1 MNQSLYL
8 KCHALLLLLTISF
21 IDMQAQLTSI
31 KDFCK
36 EFKKIEL
43 PTEIKF
49 VDTEFNIEYYK
60 SDASLD
66 LKENI
71 PYRDHALDIDST
83 RLLNDPLCIQYFF
96 SKNEKTVL
104 QNFTSSQEVRRF
116 VPIGLFMTNSNFYI
130 FIFQTQYT
138 FDSMVQNEKY
148 LCTVT
153 KQGEY
158 IDKLLLASAN
168 YAGTSLIANDFRVPW
183 FPDVY
188 SNISRNLSIDFV
200 DANQAH
206 KKYKITADG
215 KIVLQ
220 E

>member
-1 MNQSLYL
+1 MF
-8 KCHALLLLLTISF
+8 LLSASIA
-21 IDMQAQLTSI
+21 DMQAQLPSI
-31 KDFCK
+31 GDFCK
-36 EFKKIEL
+36 EFRKIEL
-43 PTEIKF
+43 PTEIRF
-49 VDTEFNIEYYK
+49 VDTEFNVEYYK
-60 SDASLD
+60 SDASGKA
-66 LKENI
+66 KENK
-71 PYRDHALDIDST
+71 PYRDHVLDIDST
-83 RLLNDPLCIQYFF
+83 KLLNFPLCIQYFF

-104 QNFTSSQEVRRF
+104 QNTTSSQEVSRF
-116 VPIGLFMTNSNFYI
+116 IPIGLFSTNSNFSI

-138 FDSMVQNEKY
+138 FNDMLQNEKY
-148 LCTVT
+148 LCTVS

-188 SNISRNLSIDFV
+188 SNISSDLTVDFI

-206 KKYKITADG
+206 KKYKITVDG

-220 E
+220 